1 MSKRRIHIDT
11 LSITLPRS
19 ARGSERQIARQI
31 GSEILTGIAEA
42 TRNRIGAKNV
52 EALTTNISTK
62 DLRGVSG
69 QVSRSVAGEIAKQFE
84 QGGHK

>member
-42 TRNRIGAKNV
+42 TRNRTGARKV
-52 EALTTNISTK
+52 DALTTNISTK

-69 QVSRSVAGEIAKQFE
+69 HVGRSVASEIAKRFE
-84 QGGHK
+84 NGGRE